1 MFRWLPLV
9 WANMRRRK
17 LRLILTFAS
26 ILIAFMLFGLLEALR
41 TSMVEGV
48 NLAGADRLSLRN
60 KAGLTSQM
68 PLAYYEKIKAVEG
81 VRDVAAQN
89 WFGAEFRTPQNP
101 KQPFAM
107 FATQPES
114 LLNVMPEIAGSLKTD
129 EARAWVQDRQALIV
143 GAQVAKTFGWKK
155 GDRVPIRSQF
165 LTKTDGS
172 GTWDFNVV
180 AVFESGSPWIDG
192 AAYMNYSYYNES
204 LNPYMK
210 DQMGSA
216 SIRVADPKQG
226 PAIARKIDAMFANSQ
241 AETQTATER
250 EVAKQWQDQIGDMTI
265 IVTSVTLAVFFTMLL
280 VTANRM
286 AQSVRE
292 RTNEIGVMKTLGFSA
307 TLIVMLVLLE
317 SLLMTVS
324 AGLLGIGLAYGA
336 SVAFAPVLKGS
347 FPGFELTSSSV
358 LIAVGLMVAFGLVA
372 GLWPSLM
379 AMRLK
384 VVDALRRA

>member
-26 ILIAFMLFGLLEALR
+26 ILVAFMLFGLLEALR

-48 NLAGADRLSLRN
+48 NMAGADRLSLRN
-60 KAGLTSQM
+60 NAGLTASL

-81 VRDVAAQN
+81 VRAIASTS
-89 WFGAEFRTPQNP
+89 WFGAEYRTPQNP
-101 KQPFAM
+101 KQPFAL
-107 FATQPES
+107 FSTQPAS
-114 LLNVMPEIAGSLKTD
+114 LLDVMPEIAGKLTPEETK
-129 EARAWVQDRQALIV
+129 AWLQDRQALLV
-143 GAQVAKTFGWKK
+143 GAQLAKMFGWKK

-165 LTKTDGS
+165 RLKTDGT
-172 GTWDFNVV
+172 GVWDFNIV
-180 AVFESGSPWIDG
+180 AIYESGSPWIDG
-192 AAYMNYSYYNES
+192 AAYMNYDYYNEA
-204 LNPYMK
+204 LAFDK
-210 DQMGSA
+210 DMIGSA
-216 SIRVADPKQG
+216 SIRVHDPKQG
-226 PAIARKIDAMFANSQ
+226 PAIARKLDAMFANSQ
-241 AETQTATER
+241 FETQTATER

-307 TLIVMLVLLE
+307 TLIVSLVLLE
-317 SLLMTVS
+317 SMLMTIT
-324 AGLLGIGLAYGA
+324 AGLAGIGIAYAFSIG
-336 SVAFAPVLKGS
+336 FAPVLKGS
-347 FPGFELTSSSV
+347 FPGFELQGGSI
-358 LIAVGLMVAFGLVA
+358 LLAIALMIGFGLIS

>member
-26 ILIAFMLFGLLEALR
+26 ILVAFMLFGLLEAMR

-48 NLAGADRLSLRN
+48 NMAGADRLSLRN
-60 KAGLTSQM
+60 KAGLTSSM
-68 PLAYYEKIKAVEG
+68 PLAYYEKIMAVDG
-81 VRDVAAQN
+81 VRAVATQS
-89 WFGAEFRTPQNP
+89 WFGAEYRTPQNP

-107 FATQPES
+107 FATQPDA
-114 LLNVMPEIAGSLKTD
+114 LLEVMPEIKLKPD
-129 EARAWVQDRQALIV
+129 EAKAWLQDRQALLV
-143 GAQVAKTFGWKK
+143 GAQLARTFGWKQ

-165 LTKTDGS
+165 LQKTDGS
-172 GTWDFNVV
+172 NVWEFNIV

-192 AAYMNYSYYNES
+192 SAYMNFDYYNES
-204 LNPYMK
+204 LAFLK
-210 DQMGSA
+210 DMMGSA
-216 SIRVADPKQG
+216 SIRVHDAKQG
-226 PAIARKIDAMFANSQ
+226 TAIARKIDAMFANSQ

-250 EVAKQWQDQIGDMTI
+250 EVAKQWQDQIGDMTL

-292 RTNEIGVMKTLGFSA
+292 RTNEIGVMKTLGFGA

-324 AGLLGIGLAYGA
+324 AGLAGIGIAYGL
-336 SVAFAPVLKGS
+336 SVVMAPALKGF
-347 FPGFELTSSSV
+347 FPGFALESGSIL
-358 LIAVGLMVAFGLVA
+358 LAILLMFGFGLIA

-384 VVDALRRA
+384 VVDALRRG

>member
-17 LRLILTFAS
+17 LRLVLTFLS
-26 ILIAFMLFGLLEALR
+26 ILVAFMLFGLLEALR

-60 KAGLTSQM
+60 KAGLTSSM

-81 VRDVAAQN
+81 VRAVASTS

-101 KQPFAM
+101 KQPFAL
-107 FATQPES
+107 FATQPAA
-114 LLNVMPEIAGSLKTD
+114 LLDVMPEIAAKLKPD
-129 EARAWVQDRQALIV
+129 EAKAWTTDRQALIV
-143 GAQVAKTFGWKK
+143 GAQLAKMFGWKK

-165 LTKTDGS
+165 MQKTDGS
-172 GTWDFNVV
+172 GTWDFNIV
-180 AVFESGSPWIDG
+180 AIYQSGSPWVDG
-192 AAYMNYSYYNES
+192 ASYMNYDYFNES
-204 LNPYMK
+204 LAFLK

-216 SIRVADPKQG
+216 SIRVHDAKQG
-226 PAIARKIDAMFANSQ
+226 TAIARKIDEMFANSQ

-250 EVAKQWQDQIGDMTI
+250 EVAKQWQDQIGDMTL

-292 RTNEIGVMKTLGFSA
+292 RTNEIGVMKTLGFGA

-317 SLLMTVS
+317 SLLMTLS
-324 AGLLGIGLAYGA
+324 AGLAGIGLAYTL
-336 SVAFAPVLKGS
+336 SVGLGPVLKSS
-347 FPGFELTSSSV
+347 FPGFELTGSSILLS
-358 LIAVGLMVAFGLVA
+358 IALMIGFGLVA

>member
-26 ILIAFMLFGLLEALR
+26 ILVAFMLFGLLEAMR

-48 NLAGADRLSLRN
+48 NMAGADRLSLRN
-60 KAGLTSQM
+60 KAGLTSSM

-81 VRDVAAQN
+81 VRAVATQS

-107 FATQPES
+107 FATQPEA
-114 LLNVMPEIAGSLKTD
+114 LLEVMPEIKLAPE
-129 EARAWVQDRQALIV
+129 EARAWVQDRQALLV
-143 GAQVAKTFGWKK
+143 GAQLARTFGWKK
-155 GDRVPIRSQF
+155 GDRVPIRSQY
-165 LTKTDGS
+165 LQKTDGS
-172 GTWDFNVV
+172 NVWEFNVV
-180 AVFESGSPWIDG
+180 AVFEAGSPWIDG
-192 AAYMNYSYYNES
+192 GAYMNYDYYNES
-204 LNPYMK
+204 LAFLK

-216 SIRVADPKQG
+216 SIRVNDAKQG
-226 PAIARKIDAMFANSQ
+226 TAIARKIDAMFANSQ

-250 EVAKQWQDQIGDMTI
+250 EVAKQWQDQIGDMTL

-292 RTNEIGVMKTLGFSA
+292 RTNEIGVMKTLGFGA

-324 AGLLGIGLAYGA
+324 AGLAGIGLAYGL
-336 SVAFAPVLKGS
+336 SIGMEPVLKNF
-347 FPGFELTSSSV
+347 FPGFALESGSIV
-358 LIAVGLMVAFGLVA
+358 LAILLMFGFGLIA

-384 VVDALRRA
+384 VVDALRRG

>member
-60 KAGLTSQM
+60 KAGLTSSM

-81 VRDVAAQN
+81 VREVAGQN
-89 WFGAEFRTPQNP
+89 WFGAEYRTPQNP
-101 KQPFAM
+101 KQPFAL
-107 FATQPES
+107 FATQPGP
-114 LLNVMPEIAGSLKTD
+114 LLEVMPEIKSKLPAD
-129 EARAWVQDRQALIV
+129 EAKAWLQDRQALLV
-143 GAQVAKTFGWKK
+143 GAQLARQFGWKK

-165 LTKTDGS
+165 LQKTDGS
-172 GTWDFNVV
+172 STWDFNIV
-180 AVFESGSPWIDG
+180 AVFETGSPWVDG
-192 AAYMNYSYYNES
+192 SAYMNFDYYNEA
-204 LNPYMK
+204 LAFAK
-210 DQMGSA
+210 DMMGSA
-216 SIRVADPKQG
+216 TIRVHDPKEG

-307 TLIVMLVLLE
+307 TLIVSLVLLE
-317 SLLMTVS
+317 SLLMTLT
-324 AGLLGIGLAYGA
+324 AGLAGIGIAYLF
-336 SVAFAPVLKGS
+336 SVVMAPVMKAN
-347 FPGFELTSSSV
+347 FPGFALESGSIV
-358 LIAVGLMVAFGLVA
+358 LAIVLMIGFGLVA